1 MKMDYQTVKVELSE
15 GIAVFR
21 MDNPPV
27 NQLSEH
33 FVRELSDAFGDA
45 FKDVAV
51 KAVVLTG
58 TGKNFVAGADIT
70 QIKAIRTRDRILS
83 LLKDNNRFL
92 NAIETGPK
100 PVVAAI
106 NGNCLGGGLELAMAC
121 HYRVAVRGVDL
132 GQAEVQIGLIPGAGG
147 TQRLPRL
154 IGLPNALDMITTGK
168 PVKAEKALD
177 RTLVDELADAPQ
189 LVETAVRAAR
199 RFVSG
204 QLNLKLRA
212 TRFRHERLPSAAE
225 KKALL
230 DFAKLMTAAK
240 GKGYIAPLKAIEA
253 FEKGLGYDLDG
264 DLDHEAELFADCLL
278 SDVARNLIGIFLNT
292 RAAGRLPRIEGIKP
306 AAIKKVAMLGGG
318 VMGSG
323 IVHLLLTGGFQA
335 VLWDVNAAAVEKAL
349 GTVRGTFDYHIKNRK
364 MSAEELD
371 RLLKN
376 GLTTTS
382 ALEDLK
388 DVDLVIEAV
397 LEDMQ
402 VKQAI
407 WKKLE
412 AVCRPDVIFAT
423 NTSAL
428 PITEIAAV
436 LKDPGRMIGL
446 HFFNPAHRMQ
456 LLEIICAQKTS
467 DATLATSVAFGRA
480 IKKIPIVVNDGPGF
494 YVSRQL
500 SALMSGSIFLM
511 ADGVDGAAIETA
523 MTEFGMP
530 MGPAALSDLTGID
543 INYHVNRTFEKRLGE
558 RWRVHPLTEA
568 IYRTGCYGRKT
579 GSGYMDYSGP
589 TPVPNPKVGTVIRA
603 YLQEHRTPPKKV
615 AQQEIVDLM
624 LAAAINEAA
633 FMIEEGICDR
643 PQDMDLAM
651 IYGTG
656 FPPYRGGILRYADQW
671 RLANVHRKLL
681 ELEQRYGARFTPA
694 ALIRDRA
701 ASGKTFYR
709 D

>member
-1 MKMDYQTVKVELSE
+1 MKTDFKTIKVEIAE
-15 GIAVFR
+15 GIAVLR

-33 FVRELSDAFGDA
+33 FVRELSDAFGEA
-45 FKDVAV
+45 FKDAAV

-70 QIKAIRTRDRILS
+70 QIKDIRTRDRILD
-83 LLKDNNRFL
+83 LLRDNNRFL
-92 NAIETGPK
+92 NSIETGPK

-154 IGLPNALDMITTGK
+154 IGLPNALDMITAGK
-168 PVKAEKALD
+168 PIKAEKALE

-189 LVETAVRAAR
+189 LVASAVQAAR
-199 RFVSG
+199 RFVAG

-212 TRFRHERLPSAAE
+212 TRYRHERLPSAAE

-253 FEKGLGYDLDG
+253 FEKGLGYDLDA
-264 DLDHEAELFADCLL
+264 DLEQEAELFADCLL

-292 RAAGRLPRIEGIKP
+292 RAAGRLPRIEGLKP
-306 AAIKKVAMLGGG
+306 AAIGKVAMLGGG

-323 IVHLLLTGGFQA
+323 ILHLLLTNGFQA
-335 VLWDVNAAAVEKAL
+335 VLWDIHAAAIEKGLAA
-349 GTVRGTFDYHIKNRK
+349 VRATFDYHIKNKK
-364 MSAEELD
+364 MSAEELE
-371 RLLKN
+371 RLLKS
-376 GLTTTS
+376 GLAATT
-382 ALEDLK
+382 ALEELK

-402 VKQAI
+402 VKQDI
-407 WKKLE
+407 WKRLE
-412 AVCRPDVIFAT
+412 AVCRPEVIFAT

-428 PITEIAAV
+428 PITEMASV
-436 LKDPGRMIGL
+436 LGDPGRMIGL
-446 HFFNPAHRMQ
+446 HFFNPAQRMQ

-511 ADGVDGAAIETA
+511 ADGVDGAAIESA

-558 RWRVHPLTEA
+558 RWKVHPLTEA

-589 TPVPNPKVGTVIRA
+589 TPVPNPKIVEVVRN
-603 YLQEHRTPPKKV
+603 YLQENRVAPKK
-615 AQQEIVDLM
+615 ATRQEIVDLM
-624 LAAAINEAA
+624 LAAAVNEAA

-671 RLANVHRKLL
+671 GLKNVHRKLV
-681 ELEQRYGARFTPA
+681 ELAKQYGRRFAPA
-694 ALIRDRA
+694 KLIAEMAETGR
-701 ASGKTFYR
+701 TFYAQ
-709 D
+709 

>member
-1 MKMDYQTVKVELSE
+1 M
-15 GIAVFR
+15 
-21 MDNPPV
+21 
-27 NQLSEH
+27 
-33 FVRELSDAFGDA
+33 
-45 FKDVAV
+45 
-51 KAVVLTG
+51 
-58 TGKNFVAGADIT
+58 
-70 QIKAIRTRDRILS
+70 
-83 LLKDNNRFL
+83 
-92 NAIETGPK
+92 
-100 PVVAAI
+100 VAAI

-168 PVKAEKALD
+168 AIKAEKALE

-189 LVETAVRAAR
+189 LVEAAVQAAR
-199 RFVSG
+199 RFISG

-212 TRFRHERLPSAAE
+212 TRHRHERLPSAAE

-230 DFAKLMTAAK
+230 DFAKIMTAAK
-240 GKGYIAPLKAIEA
+240 GKGYIAPLKAIDA
-253 FEKGLGYDLDG
+253 FEKGLGYDLDA
-264 DLDHEAELFADCLL
+264 DLDKEAELFADCLL

-292 RAAGRLPRIEGIKP
+292 RAAGRLPRIEGIQP

-323 IVHLLLTGGFQA
+323 IVHLLLTGGFKA
-335 VLWDVNAAAVEKAL
+335 VLWDINAGAVEKGLAA
-349 GTVRGTFDYHIKNRK
+349 VRGTFDYHIKSKK
-364 MSAEELD
+364 MSAQELAL
-371 RLLKN
+371 LLKE
-376 GLTTTS
+376 GLATTS

-397 LEDMQ
+397 LEDMR
-402 VKQAI
+402 VKQDI
-407 WKKLE
+407 WKRLE
-412 AVCRPDVIFAT
+412 AVCRPKVIFAT

-428 PITEIAAV
+428 PITEMASV

-456 LLEIICAQKTS
+456 LLEVICAQKTS

-480 IKKIPIVVNDGPGF
+480 IKKIPIVVHDGPGF

-511 ADGVDGAAIETA
+511 ADGVDGAAIENA

-558 RWRVHPLTEA
+558 RWKVHPLTEA

-589 TPVPNPKVGTVIRA
+589 TPMPNPKGVEVVRT
-603 YLQEHRTPPKKV
+603 YLQEQRIAPKKMP
-615 AQQEIVDLM
+615 AQEIVDLM

-633 FMIEEGICDR
+633 FMMEEGICDR

-671 RLANVHRKLL
+671 GLAAVLRQLL
-681 ELEQRYGARFTPA
+681 ELEKRYGARFTPA
-694 ALIRDRA
+694 ALIRDMA
-701 ASGKTFYR
+701 QGGKTFYK

>member
-1 MKMDYQTVKVELSE
+1 MKMEYQTVKVEIAE

-33 FVRELSDAFGDA
+33 FVRELSDAFGEA
-45 FKDVAV
+45 FKDPAV

-70 QIKAIRTRDRILS
+70 QIKDIRTREQILA
-83 LLKDNNRFL
+83 LLRDNNRFL
-92 NAIETGPK
+92 NSIETAPK

-168 PVKAEKALD
+168 AIKAEKALE
-177 RTLVDELADAPQ
+177 RTLVDELAEAPQ
-189 LVETAVRAAR
+189 LVETAVQAAR
-199 RFVSG
+199 RFISG

-212 TRFRHERLPSAAE
+212 TRHRHERLPSAAE

-253 FEKGLGYDLDG
+253 FEKGLGYDLEA
-264 DLDHEAELFADCLL
+264 DLDQEAELFADCLL

-306 AAIKKVAMLGGG
+306 ASIKKVAMLGGG

-323 IVHLLLTGGFQA
+323 IVHLLLTGGFKA
-335 VLWDVNAAAVEKAL
+335 VLWDINAAAVEKGLAA
-349 GTVRGTFDYHIKNRK
+349 VRGTFDYHLKNKK
-364 MSAEELD
+364 MSAEELE
-371 RLLKN
+371 RLMKD
-376 GLTTTS
+376 GLASTS
-382 ALEDLK
+382 ALEDLAG
-388 DVDLVIEAV
+388 VDLVIEAV
-397 LEDMQ
+397 LEDMR
-402 VKQAI
+402 VKQDI

-412 AVCRPDVIFAT
+412 GICRPEVIFAT

-428 PITEIAAV
+428 PITEMASV
-436 LKDPGRMIGL
+436 LNDPGRMIGL

-467 DATLATSVAFGRA
+467 DATLAASVAFGRA

-500 SALMSGSIFLM
+500 SALMSGSVFLM
-511 ADGVDGAAIETA
+511 ADGVDGAAIESA

-558 RWRVHPLTEA
+558 RWKVHPLTEA
-568 IYRTGCYGRKT
+568 IYQTGCYGRKT
-579 GSGYMDYSGP
+579 GSGYLDYSGP
-589 TPVPNPKVGTVIRA
+589 TPVPNPKVVDVVRS
-603 YLQEHRTPPKKV
+603 YLQERRIAPKKA

-624 LAAAINEAA
+624 LSAAINEAA

-656 FPPYRGGILRYADQW
+656 FPPYRGGILRYADKW
-671 RLANVHRKLL
+671 GSANVLRQLL

-694 ALIRDRA
+694 QMIRDMA
-701 ASGKTFYR
+701 QAGKTFYK